1 MARARNSTSPLLT
14 LAAFVVAVAALYLA
28 KEILLPLALAI
39 LISFLLTPLANR
51 LERWHFPRVVSVIS
65 VVTVTFAL
73 LGALGWVLSIQ
84 VVELSDNLPVWRAS
98 LVDKVRELRE
108 VSAPERGEK
117 SAIDELT
124 ETIEEVD
131 KVITEDAKPRDESG
145 KAKSDGAGGRAET
158 QSNEDS
164 SELER
169 QADTPRWGSEALRSL
184 TRGFSSQADGDE
196 EAGPPDPVDVRIVGT
211 PVSPLRQMMDWLGPL
226 VAPLTTAGIAVVLV
240 IFILLSREDQR
251 NRLLQLFGSA
261 HLHATTEALT
271 DVTDRVSKYL
281 RMQFLI
287 NAGYGIAVGVGL
299 WAIGVPS
306 AVLWGVLSFSLRFL
320 PYIGPWLSA
329 IMPLFVSIADSDGWT
344 QPLMVVAWF
353 TVLELIVNNVAEP
366 LLYGRSTGVSGVGVI
381 VAAIFWT
388 WIWGPIGLVLAMPL
402 TVCVVVMAKYI
413 PGLQFLSILL
423 GDQPPMADDRRV
435 YQRLLAGDVEEAR
448 KLLRSHLREESL
460 AEVYD
465 GLLVP
470 ALNFAEQDRHAG
482 LLHEEQEVD
491 VEETARELID
501 EFEEVAA
508 AASRAKAEVAEQA
521 DGAATAP
528 RARVLVAPLR
538 DEADEISAE
547 MLAQLLKTDRFEV
560 ELAANEALTGELVE
574 SVGRLNIDIAII
586 SILPPLPARSSR
598 LLCRR
603 LRDRFPELPIV
614 VGYWCGEC
622 PDDLGRRLCGDDGEI
637 VTTLGEAVERVR
649 VIAARPQV
657 AEKAGKAG

>member
-1 MARARNSTSPLLT
+1 MARTRNVSSPLLT
-14 LAAFVVAVAALYLA
+14 LAAFVVAIAALHLA

-51 LERWHFPRVVSVIS
+51 LERWRFPRVLSVIS
-65 VVTVTFAL
+65 VVTVTFAV

-84 VVELSDNLPVWRAS
+84 VVELSEQLPTWRRS
-98 LVDKVRELRE
+98 LVAKVRDLRE
-108 VSAPERGEK
+108 ANAAPSGEK
-117 SAIDELT
+117 STIDELT

-131 KVITEDAKPRDESG
+131 KAITEDAKPGDAAKERADGVAARDATGDQPRGE
-145 KAKSDGAGGRAET
+145 ADAEL
-158 QSNEDS
+158 Q
-164 SELER
+164 R
-169 QADTPRWGSEALRSL
+169 RADTPEWSSEALWSW
-184 TRGFSSQADGDE
+184 TRGFSQEAEDRED
-196 EAGPPDPVDVRIVGT
+196 AGPPNPVDVRIVGT

-226 VAPLTTAGIAVVLV
+226 VAPLTTAGVAVVLV

-251 NRLLQLFGSA
+251 NRFLQLFGST

-306 AVLWGVLSFSLRFL
+306 ALLWGVLSFSLRFL

-329 IMPLFVSIADSDGWT
+329 IMPLFVSIADSEGWT
-344 QPLMVVAWF
+344 QPFMVVAWF
-353 TVLELIVNNVAEP
+353 GILELIVNNVAEP

-423 GDQPPMADDRRV
+423 GDQPPMTDDQRV

-448 KLLRSHLREESL
+448 KLVRLHLKDESL
-460 AEVYD
+460 ADVYD
-465 GLLVP
+465 RVLVP
-470 ALNFAEQDRHAG
+470 ALNAAERDRHAG
-482 LLHEEQEVD
+482 LLHEEQETD

-501 EFEEVAA
+501 ELEEVATAARLAKTEEAEA
-508 AASRAKAEVAEQA
+508 AAP
-521 DGAATAP
+521 TP

-538 DEADEISAE
+538 DEADEISGE
-547 MLAQLLKTDRFEV
+547 MLAQLLKIDRFEV
-560 ELAANEALTGELVE
+560 ELAANETLTGELVE
-574 SVGRLNIDIAII
+574 SVAKSNIDIVVI
-586 SILPPLPARSSR
+586 SILPPLPARTSR

-603 LRDRFPELPIV
+603 LRDRYPSLPIV
-614 VGYWCGEC
+614 VGYWCGAC
-622 PDDLGRRLCGDDGEI
+622 PEDIAQRLCGDDGEI
-637 VTTLGEAVERVR
+637 VTTLAAAVERVQ
-649 VIAARPQV
+649 VIAARPLV
-657 AEKAGKAG
+657 AEQADKAG